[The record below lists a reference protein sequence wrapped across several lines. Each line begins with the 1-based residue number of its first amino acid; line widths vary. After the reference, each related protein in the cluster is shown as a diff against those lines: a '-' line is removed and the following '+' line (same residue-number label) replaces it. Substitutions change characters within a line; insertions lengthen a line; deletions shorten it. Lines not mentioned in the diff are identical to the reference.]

1 MARLA
6 IADWLKCNHDIEV
19 EHRLEWGGKRE
30 APTNGNPT

>member
-1 MARLA
+1 MGK
-6 IADWLKCNHDIEV
+6 ISHDIEV